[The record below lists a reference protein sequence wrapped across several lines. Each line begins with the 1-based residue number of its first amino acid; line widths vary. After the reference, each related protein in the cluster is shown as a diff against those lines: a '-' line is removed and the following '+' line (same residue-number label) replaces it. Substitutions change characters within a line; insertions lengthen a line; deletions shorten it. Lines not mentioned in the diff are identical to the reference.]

1 VLNSRS
7 DEIVLEQLKHGLD
20 DICLDFCIALLDYD
34 LKGDL
39 FESAILGY
47 LAVMG
52 IDIKSSRFYEAYSY
66 TPLLSGFIKISQ
78 MLVLEKAL
86 RSSKKRQSSDP
97 LDFLEEIRERFI
109 TVDCRS
115 LFSWA
120 IQLRSFGKKIRD
132 STTSISYIQWSEDEE
147 TLFYKDLELG
157 ISGFRSFVRSQ
168 VNVVQGLLEGI
179 IMLYPE
185 ETR

>member
-1 VLNSRS
+1 MYNRPLLIKLQATTYKRYKELWKYLLAFVYRTNIIPAKGNQLRHRLTSHQTALFDKLLSRSLKVLNSRS
-7 DEIVLEQLKHGLD
+7 DETVLEQLKHRLD
-20 DICLDFCIALLDYD
+20 DICLDFCIALLDHN

-47 LAVMG
+47 LAVIG
-52 IDIKSSRFYEAYSY
+52 IDIKSSRFHEAYSY

-86 RSSKKRQSSDP
+86 RSSEKRQSGDP
-97 LDFLEEIRERFI
+97 LDFLEEIRERFM

-120 IQLRSFGKKIRD
+120 I
-132 STTSISYIQWSEDEE
+132 
-147 TLFYKDLELG
+147 
-157 ISGFRSFVRSQ
+157 
-168 VNVVQGLLEGI
+168 
-179 IMLYPE
+179 
-185 ETR
+185 